1 MGGKGVWGYGGMGLG
16 VIRALIYRRE
26 AIQKAKCHTLLVYYK
41 WHM

>member
-1 MGGKGVWGYGGMGLG
+1 MGYGGMGLG
-16 VIRALIYRRE
+16 VIRALIYGQE